1 MWILNESLVYTMEL
15 THFED
20 ILNSTTLL
28 EKGQLYKFLRPFL
41 NDGLLLSVGRKWH
54 SRRKIF
60 TSAFHFKILEHYVDI
75 MDRQSEVLV
84 QRLQKLADGEQVVDM
99 LKYVSLAAL
108 DIITGAYTGR
118 EREKLLMIYIHP
130 SIETAMGVQVNAQS
144 DPDFPYIK
152 ALKR

>member
-1 MWILNESLVYTMEL
+1 MLLATPLADLIDYVGACFARYGKTFRMWILNESLVYTMEL

-75 MDRQSEVLV
+75 MDRQSAVLV
-84 QRLQKLADGEQVVDM
+84 QQLHKLADGEQVVDT

-108 DIITGAYTGR
+108 DIITGA
-118 EREKLLMIYIHP
+118 
-130 SIETAMGVQVNAQS
+130 
-144 DPDFPYIK
+144 
-152 ALKR
+152 